1 MAMSARPFLPL
12 ALGALRGHM
21 LLQETPHVHPVRI
34 TASACLEAD
43 LVSARTD
50 TANLASAIL
59 SLARYAQAARSST
72 VILALQDTP
81 TVYPP
86 EAATRALL

>member
-1 MAMSARPFLPL
+1 
-12 ALGALRGHM
+12 M

-34 TASACLEAD
+34 TASACLEAG
-43 LVSARTD
+43 LVNARTD

-59 SLARYAQAARSST
+59 SLARYAQAARSSI

-81 TVYPP
+81 TMPLLV
-86 EAATRALL
+86 AATRNILPQRPGLMQMRPATATAGDT